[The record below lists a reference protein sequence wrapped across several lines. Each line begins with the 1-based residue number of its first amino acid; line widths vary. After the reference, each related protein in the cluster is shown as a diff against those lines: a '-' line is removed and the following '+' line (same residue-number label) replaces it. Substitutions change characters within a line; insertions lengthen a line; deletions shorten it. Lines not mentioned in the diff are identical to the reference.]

1 MDFIIKFITSF
12 RKQSFY
18 FLRSPNILRFLNSR
32 FSLSYP
38 PIIFLIYR
46 FNSSAKE
53 VELKSEATSIAV
65 EEIEKVKQDGFEK
78 YDGMNKDTKEDKNG
92 NSLENQKV
100 ENKEGFFKTIIVQD
114 YADLD
119 NNSEKISNLVKKVTV
134 KISYMF
140 QAKEQSVELSTILS
154 KEN

>member
-1 MDFIIKFITSF
+1 MKFYSEKGYTGVDIAISVIVIFIFV
-12 RKQSFY
+12 
-18 FLRSPNILRFLNSR
+18 
-32 FSLSYP
+32 SLIS
-38 PIIFLIYR
+38 FLIYR

-65 EEIEKVKQDGFEK
+65 EEIEKVKQDGF
-78 YDGMNKDTKEDKNG
+78 DGMNKDTKKDKNG

-119 NNSEKISNLVKKVTV
+119 NNSEKIPNLVKKVTV

>member
-1 MDFIIKFITSF
+1 
-12 RKQSFY
+12 
-18 FLRSPNILRFLNSR
+18 
-32 FSLSYP
+32 
-38 PIIFLIYR
+38 
-46 FNSSAKE
+46 
-53 VELKSEATSIAV
+53 
-65 EEIEKVKQDGFEK
+65 
-78 YDGMNKDTKEDKNG
+78 MNKDTKKDKNG

-119 NNSEKISNLVKKVTV
+119 NNSEKIPNLVKKVTV

>member
-1 MDFIIKFITSF
+1 M
-12 RKQSFY
+12 
-18 FLRSPNILRFLNSR
+18 
-32 FSLSYP
+32 
-38 PIIFLIYR
+38 IYR

-100 ENKEGFFKTIIVQD
+100 ENKEGFFKTIIVED

-119 NNSEKISNLVKKVTV
+119 NNSEKIPNLVKKVTV

>member
-1 MDFIIKFITSF
+1 
-12 RKQSFY
+12 
-18 FLRSPNILRFLNSR
+18 
-32 FSLSYP
+32 
-38 PIIFLIYR
+38 
-46 FNSSAKE
+46 
-53 VELKSEATSIAV
+53 
-65 EEIEKVKQDGFEK
+65 
-78 YDGMNKDTKEDKNG
+78 MNKDTKKDKNG

>member
-1 MDFIIKFITSF
+1 
-12 RKQSFY
+12 
-18 FLRSPNILRFLNSR
+18 
-32 FSLSYP
+32 
-38 PIIFLIYR
+38 
-46 FNSSAKE
+46 
-53 VELKSEATSIAV
+53 
-65 EEIEKVKQDGFEK
+65 
-78 YDGMNKDTKEDKNG
+78 MNKDTKEDKNG

-100 ENKEGFFKTIIVQD
+100 ENKEGFFKTIIVED

-119 NNSEKISNLVKKVTV
+119 NNSEKIPNLVKKVTV

>member
-1 MDFIIKFITSF
+1 MKFYSEKGYTGVDIAISVIVIFIFV
-12 RKQSFY
+12 
-18 FLRSPNILRFLNSR
+18 
-32 FSLSYP
+32 SLIS
-38 PIIFLIYR
+38 FLIYR

-65 EEIEKVKQDGFEK
+65 EEIEKVKQD
-78 YDGMNKDTKEDKNG
+78 DKNG

-119 NNSEKISNLVKKVTV
+119 NNSEKIPNLVKKVTV

>member
-1 MDFIIKFITSF
+1 M
-12 RKQSFY
+12 
-18 FLRSPNILRFLNSR
+18 
-32 FSLSYP
+32 
-38 PIIFLIYR
+38 IYR

>member
-1 MDFIIKFITSF
+1 MKFYSEKGYTGVDIAISVIVIFIFV
-12 RKQSFY
+12 
-18 FLRSPNILRFLNSR
+18 
-32 FSLSYP
+32 SLIS
-38 PIIFLIYR
+38 FLIYR

-119 NNSEKISNLVKKVTV
+119 NSEKIPNLVKKVTV

>member
-1 MDFIIKFITSF
+1 M
-12 RKQSFY
+12 
-18 FLRSPNILRFLNSR
+18 
-32 FSLSYP
+32 
-38 PIIFLIYR
+38 IYR

-78 YDGMNKDTKEDKNG
+78 YDGVNKDTKEDKNG

>member
-1 MDFIIKFITSF
+1 M
-12 RKQSFY
+12 
-18 FLRSPNILRFLNSR
+18 
-32 FSLSYP
+32 
-38 PIIFLIYR
+38 IYR

-78 YDGMNKDTKEDKNG
+78 YDGMNKDK
-92 NSLENQKV
+92 NQKV

-119 NNSEKISNLVKKVTV
+119 NNSEKIPNLVKKVTV

>member
-1 MDFIIKFITSF
+1 MKFYSEKGYTGVDIAISVIVIFIFV
-12 RKQSFY
+12 
-18 FLRSPNILRFLNSR
+18 
-32 FSLSYP
+32 SLIS
-38 PIIFLIYR
+38 FLIYR

-92 NSLENQKV
+92 NSLEKV
-100 ENKEGFFKTIIVQD
+100 ENKESFFKTIIVQD

-119 NNSEKISNLVKKVTV
+119 NNSEKIPNLVKKVTV

>member
-1 MDFIIKFITSF
+1 MKFYSEKGYTGVDIAISVIVIFIFV
-12 RKQSFY
+12 
-18 FLRSPNILRFLNSR
+18 
-32 FSLSYP
+32 SLIS
-38 PIIFLIYR
+38 FLIYR

-78 YDGMNKDTKEDKNG
+78 YDGMNKDTKKDKNG

-119 NNSEKISNLVKKVTV
+119 NNSEKIPNLVKKVTV

-140 QAKEQSVELSTILS
+140 QANEQSVELSTILS

>member
-1 MDFIIKFITSF
+1 MKFYSEKGYTGVDIAISVIVIFIFV
-12 RKQSFY
+12 
-18 FLRSPNILRFLNSR
+18 
-32 FSLSYP
+32 SLIS
-38 PIIFLIYR
+38 FLIYR

-53 VELKSEATSIAV
+53 VELN
-65 EEIEKVKQDGFEK
+65 GFEK
-78 YDGMNKDTKEDKNG
+78 YDGMNKDTKKDKNG

-119 NNSEKISNLVKKVTV
+119 NNSEKIPNLVKKVTV

>member
-1 MDFIIKFITSF
+1 
-12 RKQSFY
+12 
-18 FLRSPNILRFLNSR
+18 
-32 FSLSYP
+32 
-38 PIIFLIYR
+38 
-46 FNSSAKE
+46 
-53 VELKSEATSIAV
+53 
-65 EEIEKVKQDGFEK
+65 
-78 YDGMNKDTKEDKNG
+78 MNKDTKEDKNG

>member
-1 MDFIIKFITSF
+1 M
-12 RKQSFY
+12 
-18 FLRSPNILRFLNSR
+18 
-32 FSLSYP
+32 
-38 PIIFLIYR
+38 IYR

-65 EEIEKVKQDGFEK
+65 EEIEKLKKEGFEN
-78 YDGMNKDTKEDKNG
+78 YDGMNKETKEDKNG

-100 ENKEGFFKTIIVQD
+100 ENKEGFFKTIIVED
-114 YADLD
+114 YADFD
-119 NNSEKISNLVKKVTV
+119 NNSEKIPNLVKKVTV

>member
-1 MDFIIKFITSF
+1 M
-12 RKQSFY
+12 
-18 FLRSPNILRFLNSR
+18 
-32 FSLSYP
+32 
-38 PIIFLIYR
+38 IYR

-78 YDGMNKDTKEDKNG
+78 YDGMNKDTKKDKNG

-119 NNSEKISNLVKKVTV
+119 NNSEKIPNLVKKVTV

>member
-1 MDFIIKFITSF
+1 MKFYSEKGYTGVDIAISVIVIFIFV
-12 RKQSFY
+12 
-18 FLRSPNILRFLNSR
+18 
-32 FSLSYP
+32 SLIS
-38 PIIFLIYR
+38 FLIYR

-65 EEIEKVKQDGFEK
+65 EEIEKVKKEGFEN
-78 YDGMNKDTKEDKNG
+78 YKDSNV
-92 NSLENQKV
+92 LENQKV
-100 ENKEGFFKTIIVQD
+100 ENKEGFFKTIIVED

-119 NNSEKISNLVKKVTV
+119 NNSEKIPNLVKKVTV

>member
-1 MDFIIKFITSF
+1 MKFYSEKGYTGVDIAISVVVIFIFV
-12 RKQSFY
+12 
-18 FLRSPNILRFLNSR
+18 
-32 FSLSYP
+32 SLIS
-38 PIIFLIYR
+38 FLIYR

-78 YDGMNKDTKEDKNG
+78 YDGMNKDK
-92 NSLENQKV
+92 NQKV

-119 NNSEKISNLVKKVTV
+119 NNSEKIPNLVKKVTV

>member
-1 MDFIIKFITSF
+1 MKFYSEKGYTGVDIAISVIVIFIFV
-12 RKQSFY
+12 
-18 FLRSPNILRFLNSR
+18 
-32 FSLSYP
+32 SLIS
-38 PIIFLIYR
+38 FLIYR

-53 VELKSEATSIAV
+53 VELKSEA
-65 EEIEKVKQDGFEK
+65 
-78 YDGMNKDTKEDKNG
+78 MNKDTKEDKNG

-119 NNSEKISNLVKKVTV
+119 NNSEKIPNLVKKVTV

>member
-1 MDFIIKFITSF
+1 MPNNTVIYIFNSLIRLSILFFILYLIFTNF
-12 RKQSFY
+12 GT
-18 FLRSPNILRFLNSR
+18 FLMILGIFVLLIS
-32 FSLSYP
+32 
-38 PIIFLIYR
+38 FLIYR

-100 ENKEGFFKTIIVQD
+100 ENKYK
-114 YADLD
+114 
-119 NNSEKISNLVKKVTV
+119 
-134 KISYMF
+134 
-140 QAKEQSVELSTILS
+140 LSM
-154 KEN
+154 

>member
-1 MDFIIKFITSF
+1 MKFYSENGYTGVDIAISVIVIFIFV
-12 RKQSFY
+12 
-18 FLRSPNILRFLNSR
+18 
-32 FSLSYP
+32 SLIS
-38 PIIFLIYR
+38 FLIYR

-65 EEIEKVKQDGFEK
+65 EEIEKVKKEGFEK
-78 YDGMNKDTKEDKNG
+78 YDGMNKDTEKDKNG

-100 ENKEGFFKTIIVQD
+100 ENKEGFFKTIIVED

-119 NNSEKISNLVKKVTV
+119 NNSEKIPNLVKKVTV

>member
-1 MDFIIKFITSF
+1 M
-12 RKQSFY
+12 
-18 FLRSPNILRFLNSR
+18 
-32 FSLSYP
+32 
-38 PIIFLIYR
+38 IYR

-53 VELKSEATSIAV
+53 VELKSEATYIAV

-119 NNSEKISNLVKKVTV
+119 NNSEKIPNLVKKVTV

>member
-1 MDFIIKFITSF
+1 
-12 RKQSFY
+12 
-18 FLRSPNILRFLNSR
+18 
-32 FSLSYP
+32 
-38 PIIFLIYR
+38 
-46 FNSSAKE
+46 
-53 VELKSEATSIAV
+53 
-65 EEIEKVKQDGFEK
+65 
-78 YDGMNKDTKEDKNG
+78 MNKDTKEDKNG

-119 NNSEKISNLVKKVTV
+119 NNSEKIPNLVKKVTV

>member
-1 MDFIIKFITSF
+1 
-12 RKQSFY
+12 
-18 FLRSPNILRFLNSR
+18 
-32 FSLSYP
+32 
-38 PIIFLIYR
+38 
-46 FNSSAKE
+46 
-53 VELKSEATSIAV
+53 
-65 EEIEKVKQDGFEK
+65 
-78 YDGMNKDTKEDKNG
+78 MNKDTEKDKNG

-100 ENKEGFFKTIIVQD
+100 ENKEGFFKTIIVED

-119 NNSEKISNLVKKVTV
+119 NNSEKIPNLVKKVTV